1 MRPKTIDTIERHLSY
16 KESPGPGKYEA
27 VELDPTKLRT
37 KVSKFQGPKLG
48 VGLTSPRFSNI
59 KDTPGPHSYIELDSL
74 SPTARYIVSH
84 HQGRGTRP
92 FTREKR
98 FTHDHWRPSRNPA
111 PSDY

>member
-1 MRPKTIDTIERHLSY
+1 M
-16 KESPGPGKYEA
+16 
-27 VELDPTKLRT
+27 DPTKLRT

-74 SPTARYIVSH
+74 TPTARYIVSH

-98 FTHDHWRPSRNPA
+98 FTHNHWRPSRNPA
-111 PSDY
+111 PSDYEHPSDFGLYGDVNYYKNLSTID